1 MLNKVKKSLLILTS
15 SLLILIGLYLVCNYY
30 LSYSY
35 EKEHEK
41 RAIEKYYETDNI
53 QEEVRVNDDNRQ
65 YNDLSLKYEYI
76 AILKIP
82 KIKLER
88 GLVNPNSIF
97 NDIKY
102 NVEIIGKSLLQ
113 KEIDKDLVLA
123 AHSGNSK
130 ISYFRYLDKLDIND
144 KVELDYM
151 GKTYT
156 YRVSNVYDVLKTGKV
171 NLTKNK
177 NVNTLTLIT
186 CRYNTNRQIIV
197 VCDLIG
203 IS

>member
-1 MLNKVKKSLLILTS
+1 MLNKVKKSLLVLTS
-15 SLLILIGLYLVCNYY
+15 SLLILIGLYLVCNYF

-35 EKEHEK
+35 EKEKEK
-41 RAIEKYYETDNI
+41 HAIEKYYETDDI
-53 QEEVRVNDDNRQ
+53 QEEVKVNDDNRD
-65 YNDLSLKYEYI
+65 YNDLSSKYQYI

-88 GLVNPNSIF
+88 GLVNPNSVF

-130 ISYFRYLDKLDIND
+130 ISYFRNLDKLDIND
-144 KVELDYM
+144 EVEIDYM
-151 GKTYT
+151 GKTYI

-171 NLTKNK
+171 NLTRDENK
-177 NVNTLTLIT
+177 ETLTLIT
-186 CRYNTNRQIIV
+186 CRHNTNKQIIV